1 MAHVL
6 LPCDVPTWPE
16 VQRHLGQLKFA
27 HSPEQLVADMQRI
40 YDLCCVGLDPEELP
54 REEIRLDL
62 LKKFLKSLRPEES
75 RRFFEATLPAL
86 ISAALKLKQLRPHA
100 GFLYCLQQQEGMFA
114 LERPFLASLLANC
127 FFSTFPKRN
136 PRTHPTLQDFNLSEL
151 FPFLSMSCQCEKL
164 RRLFAYFDCTFRD
177 EPDGAVYFCRQVT
190 PIRDLMSLP
199 EWMCSD
205 CPLCP
210 LMVRTR
216 GLVEEAE
223 PILVKSYPCHPSIGG
238 DVLRGSYT
246 MECSMFLDAP
256 ELLAA
261 LIFVECLEDNE
272 SLTVDG
278 LLAFDPRP
286 QASGE
291 PALGPFE
298 SSVCL
303 LDFKSYASNPV
314 AQYEDSSLLREL
326 NKCLV
331 TFRQSVSRRRPSPVG
346 RSSSSSAAGL
356 EPYYQSLSS
365 SKTSSSRN
373 SLYTTDSADQQSDDL
388 FVDCKAPMV
397 NTKSATSPTK
407 TRAKNDDTSKPS
419 CAQKSPNTQKPS
431 LVSILGALKKT
442 ADALPVTEPAAA
454 AETTPSVQSSR
465 KPISKHETSKKVISE
480 EGSSTPRNVA
490 KRVATTGPKPGAS
503 RPPPALRKG
512 QRSMSSTSSKGS
524 FDKTRSFERIMGG
537 RMMQPPSSSAPML
550 TQAVLC
556 AQRHP
561 SPRPE
566 RRGSGASGGMVFRPV
581 TMSPVLSRKMAFRP
595 TADQPIGDKGKD
607 CSVGMTAIALPH
619 CTFSALKSGGSEER
633 KGLMEPPVSSP
644 RVHNSVESSLGED
657 VCWRM
662 ESLEE
667 SPCSELPDLVVPAQ
681 KLEHA
686 TSQCSFESVASSC
699 AEMERRR
706 SGSGASTPF
715 GSPKERLQLPRLL
728 SQKSGEEDY
737 HTADESL
744 GDSPGGEE
752 GPSLKTRTRCL
763 KSRRERSFGTQRSGS
778 SVLSSRHMSREDSAS
793 SAGFVL
799 DYRSDDDDYLFS
811 FLSKHERYEDFR
823 RRIKRRSRRLTR
835 RLSRGLRGSY
845 SSGSSDMDD
854 IHEDPEL
861 GFSPRMLGP
870 IRAANSE
877 PTLCGRGTGA
887 LSGTQDLPALSIAA
901 ELVVTSSPGRRQ
913 TLVMTT
919 GRGRPKAYSFD
930 GVNPNL
936 PVPFKAKFRY
946 RKTSEESSNP
956 ESLGMTRQD
965 AEFIK
970 SCAHPPVSPDLSEI
984 SNDGDSPEEG
994 VPEMKREESADI
1006 LASERPPSSTSSEED
1021 GAVPSQCSELL
1032 QQSRAGI
1039 RPIAT
1044 CRWSREN
1051 TERTGDAQLEAV
1063 IQWIAA
1069 SIARVPCLVVYTGG
1083 EPRLE
1088 QLAKVGFK
1096 VEERRWTVGD
1106 LACETLRFCRN
1117 RVALHEGRNRDKLC
1131 PGLTLFTQLLGQAG
1145 PGTFQSHD
1153 SLE

>member
-1 MAHVL
+1 
-6 LPCDVPTWPE
+6 
-16 VQRHLGQLKFA
+16 
-27 HSPEQLVADMQRI
+27 
-40 YDLCCVGLDPEELP
+40 
-54 REEIRLDL
+54 
-62 LKKFLKSLRPEES
+62 
-75 RRFFEATLPAL
+75 
-86 ISAALKLKQLRPHA
+86 
-100 GFLYCLQQQEGMFA
+100 
-114 LERPFLASLLANC
+114 
-127 FFSTFPKRN
+127 
-136 PRTHPTLQDFNLSEL
+136 
-151 FPFLSMSCQCEKL
+151 
-164 RRLFAYFDCTFRD
+164 
-177 EPDGAVYFCRQVT
+177 
-190 PIRDLMSLP
+190 MSLP

-223 PILVKSYPCHPSIGG
+223 PILVKSYPCHASVGG

-246 MECSMFLDAP
+246 MECSVFLDAP

-261 LIFVECLEDNE
+261 LVFVEYLGDNE

-278 LLAFDPRP
+278 LLSFDPRP

-303 LDFKSYASNPV
+303 LDFKSHDSNPV

-388 FVDCKAPMV
+388 FVDCKAPAASV
-397 NTKSATSPTK
+397 KSAKPLPE
-407 TRAKNDDTSKPS
+407 RGGKNDDTPKP
-419 CAQKSPNTQKPS
+419 CHHPKSPKAQKPS

-442 ADALPVTEPAAA
+442 ATEALPVSKPAVVPEA
-454 AETTPSVQSSR
+454 TLTLQSSC
-465 KPISKHETSKKVISE
+465 KSISKTDVARTTISEGGSQTSRNVGKKV
-480 EGSSTPRNVA
+480 V
-490 KRVATTGPKPGAS
+490 TTDARPAS
-503 RPPPALRKG
+503 KPPPAARKG
-512 QRSMSSTSSKGS
+512 QRSMSTTSSKGS
-524 FDKTRSFERIMGG
+524 FDKTKSFERIMSGCVL
-537 RMMQPPSSSAPML
+537 QPPSSSAPML

-581 TMSPVLSRKMAFRP
+581 TMSPVLSRKTAFRP
-595 TADQPIGDKGKD
+595 TSEQPILDLRKD
-607 CSVGMTAIALPH
+607 CDVGRAPIALPY
-619 CTFSALKSGGSEER
+619 CSLSALKSGGSSKR
-633 KGLMEPPVSSP
+633 LTSSPVSSP
-644 RVHNSVESSLGED
+644 RIQHSVESCPGED
-657 VCWRM
+657 VCRRM
-662 ESLEE
+662 ESVEE

-686 TSQCSFESVASSC
+686 TSQYSFESATSSC
-699 AEMERRR
+699 LEMEKRRG
-706 SGSGASTPF
+706 GSGASTPF
-715 GSPKERLQLPRLL
+715 GSPRERLQLPRLP

-744 GDSPGGEE
+744 GDSPGGDE

-763 KSRRERSFGTQRSGS
+763 KSRRERSFGSQRSGS

-811 FLSKHERYEDFR
+811 FLSKHERYFLVTQRPSSHDTTLPARASVDVSRCERGAFGSGFDAILPRKVYLYVCFGTGWQHSMRCCLYPDTDRHRGTLMTAESQRHSQAFHCLVGSMSGSQPKNVKEDHVCWMHHP
-823 RRIKRRSRRLTR
+823 ITTKTLLDYRSAHSKLVKNGIAFSCLQSALTKSCFHKMKASFLAQVARLRDSNFPDLVITSACDRLTR
-835 RLSRGLRGSY
+835 
-845 SSGSSDMDD
+845 
-854 IHEDPEL
+854 
-861 GFSPRMLGP
+861 
-870 IRAANSE
+870 N
-877 PTLCGRGTGA
+877 
-887 LSGTQDLPALSIAA
+887 
-901 ELVVTSSPGRRQ
+901 
-913 TLVMTT
+913 
-919 GRGRPKAYSFD
+919 
-930 GVNPNL
+930 
-936 PVPFKAKFRY
+936 
-946 RKTSEESSNP
+946 
-956 ESLGMTRQD
+956 
-965 AEFIK
+965 IK
-970 SCAHPPVSPDLSEI
+970 
-984 SNDGDSPEEG
+984 
-994 VPEMKREESADI
+994 
-1006 LASERPPSSTSSEED
+1006 
-1021 GAVPSQCSELL
+1021 QCSSLL
-1032 QQSRAGI
+1032 RQSPSGI

-1044 CRWSREN
+1044 CRWSREH
-1051 TERTGDAQLEAV
+1051 TGDTGDAQLEAI

-1083 EPRLE
+1083 EPKLE

-1131 PGLTLFTQLLGQAG
+1131 PGLTLFAQLLGQAD